1 MGNHETRRRGKSVDA
16 SGSNVEEAVASALE
30 RLNCTREEVEV
41 TVLRESRSGLLG
53 IGARDA
59 IVRVTELLDVE
70 EPDVDGDE
78 DVSMAEGVDRGDVQA
93 GIQGDRDEPVAPVA
107 AEEPA
112 PADEEFVA
120 EPEEAPAAEE
130 RDEFVVRDGAIQ
142 NLTDE
147 QQELLE
153 ISHEML
159 VELLT
164 RMRVIADVQAYW
176 APPETPRDEP
186 TLKMD
191 IVGDDLGILIGRHG
205 TTLRALQYIMRLM
218 VGHQIED
225 YVNLVID
232 VDGYKKRRAEKL
244 RNLAQKKADQVR
256 QRGAPVHLKPMSPY
270 ERRIVHIALREDPD
284 VTTESTGKGS
294 NRRVGIYPSK

>member
-1 MGNHETRRRGKSVDA
+1 MGNHKTRKRGKSVDA
-16 SGSNVEEAVASALE
+16 SGRDIEAAVASALE
-30 RLNCTREEVEV
+30 RLDCTRDEVEV
-41 TVLRESRSGLLG
+41 TVLREPRSGLLG

-59 IVRVTELLDVE
+59 IVRVTELLDSVAPE
-70 EPDVDGDE
+70 TDGDE
-78 DVSMAEGVDRGDVQA
+78 ELPVPEDTDGSEPQVEAQADGEEQSTPAEEEEVEVDATEV
-93 GIQGDRDEPVAPVA
+93 E
-107 AEEPA
+107 EEPA
-112 PADEEFVA
+112 AAEQEEFVI
-120 EPEEAPAAEE
+120 
-130 RDEFVVRDGAIQ
+130 RDGAIQ

-176 APPETPRDEP
+176 APPETPRDAP

-218 VGHQIED
+218 VGHKIED
-225 YVNLVID
+225 YVNLVVD
-232 VDGYKKRRAEKL
+232 VDGYKERRAEKL
-244 RNLAQKKADQVR
+244 RGLAQQKADQVR
-256 QRGAPVHLKPMSPY
+256 QRGKPVHLKPMSPY

-294 NRRVGIYPSK
+294 NRRVGIYPSE